1 MSLPLF
7 TLDQV
12 SKSFGKVPVLKQ
24 INVSFQPG
32 EVTCIIGASGS
43 GKSTLLRLLNLLE
56 YPTSGAIRFHED
68 IIHQRGYSVTT
79 LRTKVAMVFQN
90 FHLVPHINVLQ
101 NCMMGPLHVQNRRR
115 EEVEKTAI
123 MYLEKVGMKAFMNA
137 SPSSLSGGQKQRV
150 AIARALTMRAE
161 VLLFDEPTSALDPEL
176 VGEVLDVMK
185 SLALEGRTMIIVTH
199 EMAFA
204 RDVADRVLF
213 LDQGQIVVDGTAEE
227 VLQNS
232 PYPRLQ
238 EFLKRY
244 R

>member
-7 TLDQV
+7 TLDTV
-12 SKSFGKVPVLKQ
+12 SKSFGKVPVLHH
-24 INVSFQPG
+24 ITLSFYPG
-32 EVTCIIGASGS
+32 QVTCIIGASGS

-56 YPTSGAIRFHED
+56 YPTSGLIRFHED
-68 IIHQRGYSVTT
+68 IIHQRGYSVLS

-90 FHLVPHINVLQ
+90 FHLFPHLNVLQ
-101 NCMMGPLHVQNRRR
+101 NCMIGPLHVQKRPRQD
-115 EEVEKTAI
+115 VEQTAK
-123 MYLEKVGMKAFMNA
+123 MYLEKVGMKAFIHA
-137 SPSSLSGGQKQRV
+137 SPSTLSGGQKQRV
-150 AIARALTMRAE
+150 AIARALTMQAD

-204 RDVADRVLF
+204 RDVADRILF
-213 LDQGQIVVDGTAEE
+213 LDQGHVLVDGTPED

-232 PYPRLQ
+232 THPRLQ